1 MGRSPLAVPGGCVGL
16 RMVRDGWKASAAAV
30 SVVAAQMAPA
40 LTGLNRIRLP
50 LFPRLA
56 GVGDPHRVALTFD
69 DGPDPAS
76 TPQFVDAL
84 AARGVRATFFLLGSM
99 LTKAPGLGRD
109 LVAAGHEV
117 AVHGWAHHN
126 LLLRGPSA
134 TYDDL
139 IRARA
144 LVAETTGQVPRF
156 FRPPYG
162 LLSAGALLAARRLD
176 LTPVLWTC
184 WGRDWTASATP
195 ESVFGTV
202 RAGLTGGGTVLLH
215 DSDCTSAPGAWR
227 SSLAALPYLI
237 DECAARGLQVGPLAE
252 HGGLIGQA
260 TTPSVRAGLAD
271 RRGTRRSPAR
281 PVQPS

>member
-1 MGRSPLAVPGGCVGL
+1 MISQPLPPAAAA
-16 RMVRDGWKASAAAV
+16 MARDGWWKTPAAAV
-30 SVVAAQMAPA
+30 TVVAAAQMVPA
-40 LTGLNRIRLP
+40 LTGLGRIRLP
-50 LFPRLA
+50 FFPRLA
-56 GVGDPHRVALTFD
+56 GLGDPHRVALTFD

-76 TPQFVDAL
+76 TPQFLDAL

-99 LTKAPGLGRD
+99 LAKAPSLGRD

-117 AVHGWAHHN
+117 AVHGWAHRN

-134 TYDDL
+134 THDDL

-162 LLSAGALLAARRLD
+162 LLSAAALLAARRLD

-184 WGRDWTASATP
+184 WGRDWTASATAG
-195 ESVFGTV
+195 SVFDTV

-227 SSLAALPYLI
+227 SSLAALPHLI

-252 HGGLIGQA
+252 HGGRLPEGTA
-260 TTPSVRAGLAD
+260 RPVRAGLAD

-281 PVQPS
+281 PVPPS